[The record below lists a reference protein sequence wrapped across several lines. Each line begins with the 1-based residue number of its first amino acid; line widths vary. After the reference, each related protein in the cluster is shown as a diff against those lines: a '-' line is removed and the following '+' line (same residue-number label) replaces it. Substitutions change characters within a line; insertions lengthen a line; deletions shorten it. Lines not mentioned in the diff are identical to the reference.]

1 MSAINLSADIT
12 ERLLAKGYA
21 ETPSDNK
28 QWRIFFQPASMDT
41 RWFVHE
47 GGKVRRGKSVHNST
61 AITQE
66 ARRMLGRYWLEKRGS
81 KAAPEMSAPA
91 AARHRTTKPA
101 PAPQPQTAKDK
112 ILTLMQ
118 SPGGATTAEMI
129 KASGWQAHSVRAF
142 LSRLRQKHVIL
153 TRSSGK
159 LKYYRIITSKK
170 KDNRSNLE
178 DINHRVGYN

>member
-1 MSAINLSADIT
+1 MAAVNLSTDIA
-12 ERLLAKGYA
+12 EMLLAKGYA
-21 ETPSDNK
+21 EAPSDNK

-81 KAAPEMSAPA
+81 KAALKTSAPPT
-91 AARHRTTKPA
+91 RHLTTKPT

-112 ILTLMQ
+112 ILTLLQ
-118 SPGGATTAEMI
+118 SPGGATAAEMI
-129 KASGWQAHSVRAF
+129 KASGWQAHSIRAF

>member
-1 MSAINLSADIT
+1 MTSPNLSADIA
-12 ERLLAKGYA
+12 EMLLAKGYA
-21 ETPSDNK
+21 EAPSDNK

-66 ARRMLGRYWLEKRGS
+66 ARRMLGRYWLEKRGD
-81 KAAPEMSAPA
+81 KATPEMSAPA
-91 AARHRTTKPA
+91 AARHRATKPA
-101 PAPQPQTAKDK
+101 PASQPQTAKDK
-112 ILTLMQ
+112 IITLLQ

-142 LSRLRQKHVIL
+142 LSRLRKTNTLL
-153 TRSSGK
+153 TERTGQSV
-159 LKYYRIITSKK
+159 YYKIRKAS
-170 KDNRSNLE
+170 
-178 DINHRVGYN
+178 

>member
-1 MSAINLSADIT
+1 MSAINLSADMV
-12 ERLLAKGYA
+12 EMLLAKGYA
-21 ETPSDNK
+21 EAPSDNN

-66 ARRMLGRYWLEKRGS
+66 ARRILGRYWLEKRGG
-81 KAAPEMSAPA
+81 KTVPKMSAPPA
-91 AARHRTTKPA
+91 QNHATKPT

-112 ILTLMQ
+112 ILTLLQ
-118 SPGGATTAEMI
+118 SPGSATTAEMI

-142 LSRLRQKHVIL
+142 LSRLRQKHTIATSQAGQL
-153 TRSSGK
+153 LYYQ
-159 LKYYRIITSKK
+159 LKSTK
-170 KDNRSNLE
+170 
-178 DINHRVGYN
+178 G

>member
-1 MSAINLSADIT
+1 MTSPNLSADIA
-12 ERLLAKGYA
+12 EMLLAKGYA
-21 ETPSDNK
+21 EAPSDNK
-28 QWRIFFQPASMDT
+28 QWRVFFQPASMDT

-66 ARRMLGRYWLEKRGS
+66 ARRMLGRYWLEKRDG

-91 AARHRTTKPA
+91 AARQRA

-112 ILTLMQ
+112 ILTLLQ
-118 SPGGATTAEMI
+118 SSGGATTAEMI

-142 LSRLRQKHVIL
+142 LSRLRQKHTIVTNQAGNL
-153 TRSSGK
+153 LCYQ
-159 LKYYRIITSKK
+159 LKSTK
-170 KDNRSNLE
+170 
-178 DINHRVGYN
+178 G

>member
-1 MSAINLSADIT
+1 MTSPNLSADIT
-12 ERLLAKGYA
+12 EMLLAKGYA
-21 ETPSDNK
+21 EAPSDNK

-81 KAAPEMSAPA
+81 KAVPKISAPA
-91 AARHRTTKPA
+91 HARPTKPA
-101 PAPQPQTAKDK
+101 PAPELHTAKDK
-112 ILTLMQ
+112 ILTLLQ
-118 SPGGATTAEMI
+118 SPGGATAAEMI

-159 LKYYRIITSKK
+159 LKY
-170 KDNRSNLE
+170 
-178 DINHRVGYN
+178 